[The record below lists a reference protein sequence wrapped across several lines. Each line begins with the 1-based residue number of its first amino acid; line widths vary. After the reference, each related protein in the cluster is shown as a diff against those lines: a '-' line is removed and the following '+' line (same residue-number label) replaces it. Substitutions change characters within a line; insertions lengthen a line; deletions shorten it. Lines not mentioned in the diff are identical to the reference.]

1 MSHKNLRE
9 CVLNLDRIHQT
20 LCAAALALLMAGCAP
35 DPNDPPAPQAETP
48 IAAEPAPAAPAP
60 APAPVIQPK
69 PKPVYQAPA
78 PKPVVCADCG
88 TVSSIVEV
96 RQAGSG
102 SGAGAAAGAIAGGV
116 AGHQF
121 GGGRGKDVAT
131 AVGAI
136 AGAIAGHQIEK
147 QVRASNT
154 YDVTVSMDDGS
165 SRMINVVDLGG
176 LQVGTKVRV
185 DGANL
190 ILR

>member
-1 MSHKNLRE
+1 M
-9 CVLNLDRIHQT
+9 HQT
-20 LCAAALALLMAGCAP
+20 LCAAALALLIVGCAP

-48 IAAEPAPAAPAP
+48 AAAEPASVAPEPAPVAEPAP
-60 APAPVIQPK
+60 APAPVAKPK

-88 TVSSIVEV
+88 TVSNIVEV
-96 RQAGSG
+96 RQAGQG